1 MKKLRLY
8 RIVVVLCLIGALIT
22 STSCIRKK
30 KGWGKV
36 VSKNITV
43 APFDSIEAR
52 GNSNI
57 FFKQGNAFKVRIEA
71 PEKMLPY
78 VKVRVENGR
87 LLVSLDRIPNLYNNL
102 GAIHFNSSLHPEHEG
117 EIKIYSELD
126 IKVYVEAPKLSY
138 ICTMNNADF
147 EITSPLA
154 VDSLEAVALNNSEIE
169 IDEIVGKSLNISLSN
184 NASME
189 ISKVTVDKAA
199 YEVFNNADATI
210 EHDRSGKVEASTLNN
225 ASITLK
231 GTVRQAVIEHSA
243 NNSDITNNT
252 TIIK

>member
-87 LLVSLDRIPNLYNNL
+87 LSVSLDRIPNLYNNL
-102 GAIHFNSSLHPEHEG
+102 GAIEF
-117 EIKIYSELD
+117 D
-126 IKVYVEAPKLSY
+126 
-138 ICTMNNADF
+138 
-147 EITSPLA
+147 
-154 VDSLEAVALNNSEIE
+154 
-169 IDEIVGKSLNISLSN
+169 
-184 NASME
+184 
-189 ISKVTVDKAA
+189 
-199 YEVFNNADATI
+199 
-210 EHDRSGKVEASTLNN
+210 
-225 ASITLK
+225 
-231 GTVRQAVIEHSA
+231 
-243 NNSDITNNT
+243 
-252 TIIK
+252 